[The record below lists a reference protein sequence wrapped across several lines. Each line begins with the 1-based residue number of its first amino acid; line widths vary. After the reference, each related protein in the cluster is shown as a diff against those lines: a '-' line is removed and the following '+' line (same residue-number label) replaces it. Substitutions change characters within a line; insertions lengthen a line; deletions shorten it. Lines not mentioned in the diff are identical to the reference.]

1 MAPIKRTEIIED
13 GEIWPTFDVINLKW
27 IFGQNYDNLLKF
39 LAFNGLIKNKMKC
52 PGCEDFMSLNKR
64 REEVEWKCKKCEKRK
79 SVRDGSFFSRSSL
92 NLSKLVPLIYMWL
105 KDFQNK
111 NVVEELN
118 IESTTVVSWFNNC
131 RNECIN
137 LKEKIGGLNK
147 MIVIDETCWLN
158 QEHRKR
164 RTNGEAREELYF
176 GCIEHGEGGQAIME
190 RVEDKEMSTLLKMI
204 EKWIEPGTLIISK
217 DYTNYLL
224 MEKLIPQYK
233 HVIIRSEEI
242 TNAGSSKT
250 VELEDGS
257 ILNIN
262 TNQCMDL
269 WIQLRQKI
277 VRISGTSAKLSD
289 SYMMEALFRINA
301 KARRESFCNAFI
313 KNLNKKYCL

>member
-13 GEIWPTFDVINLKW
+13 GEIWPTLDVINLKW
-27 IFGQNYDNLLKF
+27 IFLQNYDNLLKF

-147 MIVIDETCWLN
+147 MVVIDETCWLN

-164 RTNGEAREELYF
+164 KNGGETREELYF

-233 HVIIRSEEI
+233 
-242 TNAGSSKT
+242 
-250 VELEDGS
+250 
-257 ILNIN
+257 
-262 TNQCMDL
+262 
-269 WIQLRQKI
+269 
-277 VRISGTSAKLSD
+277 
-289 SYMMEALFRINA
+289 
-301 KARRESFCNAFI
+301 
-313 KNLNKKYCL
+313 

>member
-1 MAPIKRTEIIED
+1 
-13 GEIWPTFDVINLKW
+13 
-27 IFGQNYDNLLKF
+27 
-39 LAFNGLIKNKMKC
+39 
-52 PGCEDFMSLNKR
+52 
-64 REEVEWKCKKCEKRK
+64 
-79 SVRDGSFFSRSSL
+79 
-92 NLSKLVPLIYMWL
+92 
-105 KDFQNK
+105 
-111 NVVEELN
+111 
-118 IESTTVVSWFNNC
+118 
-131 RNECIN
+131 
-137 LKEKIGGLNK
+137 

-190 RVEDKEMSTLLKMI
+190 RVEDKEMSTLLRMI

-217 DYTNYLL
+217 DYTSYLL

-233 HVIIRSEEI
+233 HVLIRSEE
-242 TNAGSSKT
+242 NPDVGSSKV

-269 WIQLRQKI
+269 WIHLRQKI